1 MVIQRKMDDLQFK
14 KDWTDMKNEQLRQQH
29 DQNLRLRE
37 ERKRNISE
45 KKTRWMM
52 DNIISRD
59 QQMKEM
65 TVMNL

>member
-1 MVIQRKMDDLQFK
+1 
-14 KDWTDMKNEQLRQQH
+14 MKNEQLRQQH
-29 DQNLRLRE
+29 DQNLKLRE

-52 DNIISRD
+52 DNIMSRD